1 MARAFQIS
9 LLRSLIPNEGRPPTL
24 PVKLPVIAR
33 EVEKRSGRRVAFLVE
48 SGLGREIDLTDSD
61 WRAEA
66 GKVDIVVTGK
76 PEILYDS
83 DLILTTKQPTLKQ
96 LSYFRKGQGWSGF
109 LHEEANQKVADD
121 LRKIG
126 VLLMPWEKEVEILKA
141 MSKIAGEVVPIILD
155 RFSREVWK
163 KDWRG
168 ENAFFLGARGTVCR
182 HEIAAMR
189 RAGWQGEIYGCDV
202 VAGRFTTDDT
212 GEPHTYETFTLS
224 SKDEVLAAL
233 QVCKIVE
240 FAALDSNGK
249 APKVITREH
258 LAVLPRNAIIMQAAI
273 DNGGNVACKGFEMLT
288 YWPNCYFYRI
298 YMDVWRRSVCN
309 IPNRPGAIAPKEA
322 SVVLAEANFE
332 YLCTVISTF
341 PSVSQEYVSRN

>member
-1 MARAFQIS
+1 MAKSFQVS
-9 LLRSLIPNEGRPPTL
+9 LLHSLILGEGRPPTL
-24 PVKLPVIAR
+24 PAKLPDIAR

-48 SGLGREIDLTDSD
+48 SGLGSEIGLTDSD

-83 DLILTTKQPTLKQ
+83 DLILTTKQPIKKQ
-96 LSYFRKGQGWSGF
+96 LPYFKKGQGWSGF
-109 LHEEANQKVADD
+109 LHEEANQEVADY
-121 LRKIG
+121 LRELG
-126 VLLMPWEKEVEILKA
+126 VLLMPWEKEAEILKA

-168 ENAFFLGARGTVCR
+168 ENAFFLGARGMVCR

-189 RAGWQGEIYGCDV
+189 RAGWQGDIYGCDV
-202 VAGRFTTDDT
+202 VSGEFTTEDT
-212 GEPHTYETFTLS
+212 GEPHTYKTFVLE

-240 FAALDSNGK
+240 LAALDCNGK

-258 LAVLPRNAIIMQAAI
+258 LVVLPHNAFIMQAAI
-273 DNGGNVACKGFEMLT
+273 DNGGNISCNGFQIYT
-288 YWPNCYFYRI
+288 YWPDCYFYRT
-298 YMDVWRRSVCN
+298 YTDVWRRFVCN

-322 SVVLAEANFE
+322 SIALAEANFE
-332 YLCTVISTF
+332 FLCRVISTF
-341 PSVSQEYVSRN
+341 PDVPKERISKN